1 MPSEYFNPTHS
12 TDEIWRAQNM
22 DVCLSDDLD
31 TIEANITALTTS
43 VAGKANADH
52 SHSGYAVTDHSHTDY
67 AAVEHTHT
75 GFAAENHEHSGYAEA
90 NHTHDYASVDHT
102 HTGYASS
109 SDVAALQTLVGDTAV
124 SSQISAAIATKVDA
138 VEGKELSSNDFT
150 DAEKTKLAGIAEG
163 ANNTTLSSLGI
174 TATATE
180 LNYVDGVTSNIQTQ
194 LDGKAASSHGTHVSF
209 TTTVPKAAGTA
220 AVGSATTVS
229 RSDHVHPAQTTVSGN
244 AGSAT
249 KLATARTIR
258 TNLAS
263 TSTASFN
270 GTANVTPGVTGTLPI
285 ANGGTGATTIA
296 DVLSTFGI
304 EDHVVS
310 QGKSGNTY
318 YRKWNSG
325 ILEQWYQVS
334 TTSQAIN
341 SAYGSLYI
349 GTHRWTFPVAFTD
362 VDVVLCSYF
371 RWGTSASWGGLVG
384 ATTTYADLRGYD
396 LYSRATGTTCTITAY
411 AKGRWK

>member
-1 MPSEYFNPTHS
+1 MPNENFVPTYS
-12 TDEIWRAQNM
+12 TDIIYRGQ
-22 DVCLSDDLD
+22 DPDRCLTDDLD
-31 TIEANITALTTS
+31 AVELSVSDLYNVTATKANMSHTHSAYAPIAHEHEEYAPLLHDHYDYSMSDHTHSEYATTS
-43 VAGKANADH
+43 HTHNN
-52 SHSGYAVTDHSHTDY
+52 YAPMTHTHTDY
-67 AAVEHTHT
+67 ARVEHTHT
-75 GFAAENHEHSGYAEA
+75 GFATS
-90 NHTHDYASVDHT
+90 DHT
-102 HTGYASS
+102 HTGFATESY
-109 SDVAALQTLVGDTAV
+109 VDTAV
-124 SSQISAAIATKVDA
+124 ANVDVTVDTALSATSTNPIRNNAVNTAISGLNTAIA
-138 VEGKELSSNDFT
+138 
-150 DAEKTKLAGIAEG
+150 
-163 ANNTTLSSLGI
+163 
-174 TATATE
+174 
-180 LNYVDGVTSNIQTQ
+180 
-194 LDGKAASSHGTHVSF
+194 GKADSSHGTHVSF

-258 TNLAS
+258 TNLGS

-285 ANGGTGATTIA
+285 ANGGTGATTVGDA
-296 DVLSTFGI
+296 LSKFGI

-334 TTSQAIN
+334 TTSQAID